1 MAEIVF
7 GVLTTHLAFVTT
19 NGAFHNNF
27 GSGSRR
33 SVHVGWG
40 HTLKLRASR
49 ACRNTNRLPQ
59 GYLHAFRWCKA
70 SGGTLFT
77 RSYDSLGFAPGV
89 CYTKTSR

>member
-1 MAEIVF
+1 MAEILL
-7 GVLTTHLAFVTT
+7 GVLTTHLALVAT

-33 SVHVGWG
+33 SVHIGWG

-59 GYLHAFRWCKA
+59 GYLHAFRGCKA
-70 SGGTLFT
+70 RGGHVLIGL
-77 RSYDSLGFAPGV
+77 YDSLGFAPERW
-89 CYTKTSR
+89 YTKTSR